1 MPRSIFLGRPWPQAG
16 EALWLAEDRWWALAL
31 LEAEAGVCRECG
43 MVLAESTDGG
53 HEYAYD
59 AQVVACHGCKAAA
72 RRAKA
77 VEGGGVDM
85 TGAHMSVWKREAGT
99 WE

>member
-43 MVLAESTDGG
+43 MVLAESTDGS
-53 HEYAYD
+53 HEYHYD

-85 TGAHMSVWKREAGT
+85 TGAHMSVWKTEEST
-99 WE
+99 WA